1 MEKVIKVYEINEL
14 NDKNKIFDYVE
25 EISLI

>member
-1 MEKVIKVYEINEL
+1 MEKVIKIYEINEL
-14 NDKNKIFDYVE
+14 NDNHKIFDYVE